1 MKEFTVKLEG
11 YDGDIYKY
19 SAVSDIEIEDK
30 KLKLKYGEDE
40 NVTHQLDYVEEL
52 LIKRNR

>member
-19 SAVSDIEIEDK
+19 KTVSDIEIKDK
-30 KLKLKYGEDE
+30 KLKIQYDAEKS
-40 NVTHQLDYVEEL
+40 VTHLLDYVEEL
-52 LIKRNR
+52 SIKRNR

>member
-1 MKEFTVKLEG
+1 MKEFTVKLED

-19 SAVSDIEIEDK
+19 SDVSEIEIKDK
-30 KLKLKYGEDE
+30 KLKIQYDAEKS
-40 NVTHQLDYVEEL
+40 VTHLLDYVEEL

>member
-19 SAVSDIEIEDK
+19 EAVSGIEIKDE
-30 KLKLKYGEDE
+30 KLKLKYGADE
-40 NVTHQLDYVEEL
+40 NVTHLLDYVEEL
-52 LIKRNR
+52 LIKRNH